1 MSEQLRHV
9 NVNVINQELCAA
21 RYAYLKM
28 QPGYE
33 LWPDI
38 SDGMMCAG
46 ILDVGGKVSD
56 FIGLVY

>member
-1 MSEQLRHV
+1 MSEQLRLV

-38 SDGMMCAG
+38 SDGMLCAG